1 MTLYEIKEQ
10 YLNVLNNLEVDE
22 DGEITNIDVIDKAE
36 GDFKDKAEAVACY
49 IKSLDAEAK
58 ALKEEIENLNARM
71 KSKQN
76 YSEKL
81 KDYLSF
87 CMESTQI
94 ERIETPKV
102 NLYFRNSSKVVV
114 DDEAAIDEKYIVTK
128 TTTTISKSAIKD
140 DIRSGMEVTGA
151 HVETTRSL
159 QIK

>member
-10 YLNVLNNLEVDE
+10 YLNALNNLEVDE

-58 ALKEEIENLNARM
+58 ALKEEIENLSTRM

-87 CMESTQI
+87 CMESAQV

-128 TTTTISKSAIKD
+128 TTTSISKSAIKD

>member
-10 YLNVLNNLEVDE
+10 YLNALNNLEVDE
-22 DGEITNIDVIDKAE
+22 DGEITNIDVIDKTE

>member
-87 CMESTQI
+87 CMESTQV

-128 TTTTISKSAIKD
+128 TTTSISKSAIKD
-140 DIRSGMEVTGA
+140 DIRSGLEVTGA

>member
-10 YLNVLNNLEVDE
+10 YLNALNNLEVDE

>member
-102 NLYFRNSSKVVV
+102 NLYLRNSSKVVV